1 LREALLNALI
11 HKDYS
16 SGNPVQVSVYEDNI
30 IFWNAGKLPEQLT
43 LDMLQT
49 KHPSILFNPL
59 IASTFFRA
67 GFIEAWG
74 RGIEK
79 INNECELAN
88 VPLPKINFEFGG
100 MMLKFYVAKNNK
112 SVARTAK
119 RTKRNLEE
127 TSEKILK
134 LIHKNSSITIHEM
147 VNIIGVSQRSIERN
161 LKKLQI
167 ENKLKRIG
175 ADIGGYWELNEI

>member
-1 LREALLNALI
+1 
-11 HKDYS
+11 
-16 SGNPVQVSVYEDNI
+16 
-30 IFWNAGKLPEQLT
+30 
-43 LDMLQT
+43 
-49 KHPSILFNPL
+49 
-59 IASTFFRA
+59 
-67 GFIEAWG
+67 
-74 RGIEK
+74 
-79 INNECELAN
+79 
-88 VPLPKINFEFGG
+88 